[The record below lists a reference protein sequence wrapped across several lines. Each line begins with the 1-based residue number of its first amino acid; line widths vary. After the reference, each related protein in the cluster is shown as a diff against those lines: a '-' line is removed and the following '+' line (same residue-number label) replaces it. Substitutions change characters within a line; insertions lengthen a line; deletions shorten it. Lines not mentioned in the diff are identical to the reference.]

1 MRRLVLVLLAPLFLF
16 GPASALDERD
26 CDYWRLG
33 KNDAEKASRFEAC
46 NRIIGNKFLDA
57 AVRARAYAERANWA
71 ESNHGAKSV
80 AIADYDKALEL
91 APGNAQWLR
100 SRAYLLYFNKE
111 YDRAIRDFNDLLA
124 AKPDAH
130 VNLLP
135 GTRVA

>member
-1 MRRLVLVLLAPLFLF
+1 VQQDHRQP
-16 GPASALDERD
+16 S
-26 CDYWRLG
+26 
-33 KNDAEKASRFEAC
+33 
-46 NRIIGNKFLDA
+46 LDA
-57 AVRARAYAERANWA
+57 GLRARAYAERASWA